1 MRNLSAEPGQRYP
14 ATGFGS
20 LQKIE
25 IDLLI
30 LVLICGPW
38 KSLRDQNKSQ
48 QDLTQ
53 ESIFELAQ
61 KLKISPR
68 RLRLRLDMLAFRQP
82 TENPQEKI
90 PELLRNEGEQNDG
103 NVGEDAK

>member
-1 MRNLSAEPGQRYP
+1 MRNLSAEPGQRYL

-20 LQKIE
+20 LPKSE

-38 KSLRDQNKSQ
+38 KSHRDPNKSQ
-48 QDLTQ
+48 QDLTH

-68 RLRLRLDMLAFRQP
+68 RLRLKLDLLAFRQP
-82 TENPQEKI
+82 AENPREKI
-90 PELLRNEGEQNDG
+90 PELLRNEGKQNDG
-103 NVGEDAK
+103 N